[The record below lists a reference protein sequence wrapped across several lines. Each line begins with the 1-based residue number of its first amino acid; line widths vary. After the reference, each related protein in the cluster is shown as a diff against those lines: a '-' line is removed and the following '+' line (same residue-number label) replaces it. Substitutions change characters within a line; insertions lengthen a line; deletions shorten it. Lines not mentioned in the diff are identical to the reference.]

1 MTDNKYI
8 VLKTPDSL
16 VSDFEEFGAGPV
28 RMGSSGDP
36 SAALATK
43 KVEVQEM
50 DLSTSDIE
58 DVRRDSS
65 TVAIAPPMPLS
76 LIEPEH
82 STLADGPEVTASGS
96 TWGVDAVG
104 ASASSFD
111 GTGVK
116 VAVLDTGIDPN
127 HPAFNGVNLVRKNF
141 TTESDD
147 DLHGHGTHCAGTIFG
162 RDVDGTRIGV
172 ARGVD
177 DAIIAKVL
185 GQGGGSSATLANAIN
200 WSVENGANVVSM
212 SLGIDFPGYVDW
224 LVNQQNLPVAAATS
238 RALSDYRSNINL
250 FSRLVDF
257 LNARSAFGTGVVVI
271 GASGNESRRPN
282 YDIAVAPPAA
292 GEGIISV
299 GALQQ
304 GSQGFEVAAFSNTH
318 CNVSAPGVA
327 IQSARAGGGLT
338 SMNGTSMAAPHVAG
352 VAALWAQHEKH
363 FNGRITSLGMKA
375 KIVGMATRQ
384 GLNSSE
390 LTQDVGSGIVKAP

>member
-1 MTDNKYI
+1 MSDNKYI

-16 VSDFEEFGAGPV
+16 VSGFEEFGSGPV
-28 RMGSSGDP
+28 RMGSSGEQSP
-36 SAALATK
+36 SVATK
-43 KVEVQEM
+43 KMEVQEM
-50 DLSTSDIE
+50 DLSSADME

-65 TVAIAPPMPLS
+65 TVAIAAPMPLK
-76 LIEPEH
+76 LIEPENA
-82 STLADGPEVTASGS
+82 TAADGPEVTRDGN
-96 TWGVDAVG
+96 TWGVNAVG
-104 ASASSFD
+104 AGKSSFD
-111 GTGVK
+111 GTGVN

-127 HPAFNGVNLVRKNF
+127 HPAFEGVNLIRKNF
-141 TTESDD
+141 TTESEDD
-147 DLHGHGTHCAGTIFG
+147 THGHGTHCAGTIFG
-162 RDVDGTRIGV
+162 RDVNGTRIGV

-177 DAIIAKVL
+177 NAIIAKVL
-185 GQGGGSSATLANAIN
+185 GEGGGSSASLANAIN

-224 LVNQQNLPVAAATS
+224 LVNQRNLPIAAATS
-238 RALSDYRSNINL
+238 RALTDYRSNINL
-250 FSRLVDF
+250 FSRLIDF
-257 LNARSAFGTGVVVI
+257 LNAKSAFGSGVVVI
-271 GASGNESRRPN
+271 GASGNESQRPN

-304 GSQGFEVAAFSNTH
+304 GSQGFEVASFSNTR

-327 IQSARAGGGLT
+327 VQSAQAGGGLT
-338 SMNGTSMAAPHVAG
+338 SMNGTSMATPHVAG

-384 GLNSSE
+384 GLNANQV
-390 LTQDVGSGIVKAP
+390 TQDVGSGIVKAP